1 VVVLIIY
8 ANQTGW
14 LLAKIKL
21 KSVRAVVSR
30 KTAKKYLWSFIL
42 SGFIEFNYNLIIVVQ
57 MKLKIRA
64 AQAHEARLLSQL
76 ALDSKAYWGYSA
88 DFLEACAEELT
99 ISATGMAL
107 SGFIYMLCESDSEII
122 GYYAIERLS
131 RNKAELDA
139 LFVKP
144 SHIGKG
150 TGKKL
155 MMHAIDQA
163 KKMGCTTLVIQ
174 SDPHAEK
181 FYLAMGAVV
190 LGEQESKSV
199 SGRYL
204 PMMSYA
210 LDSL

>member
-1 VVVLIIY
+1 M
-8 ANQTGW
+8 A
-14 LLAKIKL
+14 
-21 KSVRAVVSR
+21 
-30 KTAKKYLWSFIL
+30 
-42 SGFIEFNYNLIIVVQ
+42 
-57 MKLKIRA
+57 LKIRE
-64 AQAHEARLLSQL
+64 AQAHEAELLSQL
-76 ALDSKAYWGYSA
+76 ALESKAYWGYSA
-88 DFLEACAEELT
+88 NFLAACAEELT
-99 ISATGMAL
+99 ISPADMAL
-107 SGFIYMLCESDSEII
+107 SGLIYMLCESDTEII
-122 GYYAIERLS
+122 GFYAIERLS

-144 SHIGKG
+144 NHIGKG
-150 TGKKL
+150 AGRKL

-163 KKMGCTTLVIQ
+163 KNMGCATLAIQ

-190 LGEQESKSV
+190 LCEQESKSV

>member
-1 VVVLIIY
+1 M
-8 ANQTGW
+8 
-14 LLAKIKL
+14 
-21 KSVRAVVSR
+21 
-30 KTAKKYLWSFIL
+30 
-42 SGFIEFNYNLIIVVQ
+42 SGFIELNYNLRIVVQ
-57 MKLKIRA
+57 MTLKIRK
-64 AQAHEARLLSQL
+64 AQAHEAELLSQL
-76 ALDSKAYWGYSA
+76 AIESKAYWGYSA

-99 ISATGMAL
+99 ISAADMAL
-107 SGFIYMLCESDSEII
+107 SGFVYMLCESDTEII
-122 GYYAIERLS
+122 GFYAIECLS
-131 RNKAELDA
+131 KNKAELDA

-144 SHIGKG
+144 CYIGKG
-150 TGKKL
+150 AGKKL

-174 SDPHAEK
+174 SDPNAEK
-181 FYLAMGAVV
+181 FYLAMGAAV